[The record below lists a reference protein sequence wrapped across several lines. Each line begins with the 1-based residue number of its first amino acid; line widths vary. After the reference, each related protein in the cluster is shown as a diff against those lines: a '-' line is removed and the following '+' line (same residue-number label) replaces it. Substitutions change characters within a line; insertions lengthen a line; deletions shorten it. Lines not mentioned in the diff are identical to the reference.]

1 MSKLCFSEGGLKG
14 RRQALGMIP
23 PPAYSPSAN
32 NKTDGKAALGRR
44 QVVG

>member
-1 MSKLCFSEGGLKG
+1 
-14 RRQALGMIP
+14 MIP

-32 NKTDGKAALGRR
+32 IIYTKICGKEKFKMYKLYFFEGGLKGRR